1 MDAKVINSFKV
12 RKRQGCVGMEMLYS
26 LSLKFGGFY
35 CAFYSVINKEF
46 AGQKKRQSKSYNA

>member
-12 RKRQGCVGMEMLYS
+12 RKRQGCVGVEMLYS
-26 LSLKFGGFY
+26 LSLKFGEFY

-46 AGQKKRQSKSYNA
+46 AGQKKLLTL